1 MVNSM
6 SIIWIVFGVAK
17 ISRIN
22 SDTCAVGN
30 SLCDFLMHLLAKHT
44 YLHTHTNTH
53 THLPLSLSLACCRDF
68 GYVARDQVTKKHKC
82 HVFRC
87 DMPARAVAKVLL
99 ENHQKLSKAP
109 PTAATVTAAGSDEGG
124 KEGEQAKTAGAT
136 ITETWFILNVF
147 TKTLANSKKQ
157 FLAV

>member
-1 MVNSM
+1 
-6 SIIWIVFGVAK
+6 
-17 ISRIN
+17 
-22 SDTCAVGN
+22 
-30 SLCDFLMHLLAKHT
+30 MHLLAKHT
-44 YLHTHTNTH
+44 YLHTHTNTY
-53 THLPLSLSLACCRDF
+53 LSLSLACCRDF

-136 ITETWFILNVF
+136 ITETLNVF
-147 TKTLANSKKQ
+147 VFKEAILGSAIDFANCVYCSNARTL
-157 FLAV
+157 F